1 LTIPTLNPSKI
12 VAGILLHR
20 VHAVGKPMR
29 RRIPVLSGPKQY
41 VKSGLSSVVSVEA

>member
-1 LTIPTLNPSKI
+1 DRETRLKV

-29 RRIPVLSGPKQY
+29 RLPNLEAPKTY
-41 VKSGLSSVVSVEA
+41 KRSGLSSMISVDEL